1 MARGTS
7 ADSGGRRIETD
18 GPVES
23 AASAHGR
30 AHITSHLTRC
40 LRAGGADDVLVVG
53 RPADQALRDEADRCG
68 ARFVENPN
76 ADRGQLSSLVAGLDI
91 VDRPGVSGYRHAG
104 RHAARASGHG
114 SGARS
119 RRSSAH
125 APIVRVTH
133 EGRHGHPVVFGRAVF
148 DDLRHADYS
157 IGAKAV
163 LQTHAAA
170 ILNVEVD
177 DAAVLRD
184 VDTPEDYRAIFGQWS
199 KQS

>member
-1 MARGTS
+1 MPVDMPLVRPDTV
-7 ADSGGRRIETD
+7 RRAI
-18 GPVES
+18 
-23 AASAHGR
+23 AAF
-30 AHITSHLTRC
+30 L
-40 LRAGGADDVLVVG
+40 
-53 RPADQALRDEADRCG
+53 
-68 ARFVENPN
+68 
-76 ADRGQLSSLVAGLDI
+76 
-91 VDRPGVSGYRHAG
+91 
-104 RHAARASGHG
+104 
-114 SGARS
+114 
-119 RRSSAH
+119 SAH

-184 VDTPEDYRAIFGQWS
+184 VDTPEDYRAIFRQWS